1 MDYVLGIDISTTGAK
16 ALLLGDGRVI
26 ASHTVGQSV
35 STPHP
40 LWSEQ
45 NPDDWWDGISE
56 AIRSVIV
63 DTAIDPAAIKA
74 IGVTGQMHGL
84 VILDSAGK
92 VLRPSILWN
101 DQRTQ
106 AQCDQITEAIGPVEV
121 IRITGSRV
129 LTGFTAPKLLWV
141 RRNEPGVYRRVAHML
156 LPKDYIRFR
165 LTGEYATDTSDA
177 SGTSL
182 LDVGARAW
190 STKVV
195 DKLAIKAE
203 WLPKLY
209 EGPEVTGR
217 VTAAASKATG
227 LVKGTPVVAGA
238 GDQAAAAIGMGLTA
252 PGLVSVTVGTSG
264 VVFAPLEHYI
274 YEPNGSIHAF
284 CHAVPGLWH
293 WMGVMLSAAGAL
305 QWYRD
310 TLAPNVR
317 FESLLAEAESVPAG
331 SDGLLFLPYL
341 SGERTPHP
349 DPLARGAFI
358 GLTARHT
365 RGHMTRAVLEG
376 VAFGLNDSLSLMRDG
391 GVPMP
396 EVVRLAG
403 GGSRGALWRQIIADV
418 LDIPVETAPTSEG
431 SALGAGILAMVG
443 AGWFGTV
450 AEACDVWIGKGE
462 GTEVSDDRA
471 RYADLYPVY
480 RTLYPTL
487 HDIFPQLV

>member
-16 ALLLGDGRVI
+16 ALLLGEGRVI

-45 NPDDWWDGISE
+45 DPDDWWTGISE

-63 DTAIDPAAIKA
+63 DAEIDPAAIKS

-84 VILDSAGK
+84 VILDNAGR

-141 RRNEPGVYRRVAHML
+141 RRNEPGVYRRVAHVL

-182 LDVGARAW
+182 LDVGARKW
-190 STKVV
+190 STKLI
-195 DKLAIKAE
+195 DMLEIDAD
-203 WLPKLY
+203 WLPQLY
-209 EGPEVTGR
+209 EGPQVTGR
-217 VTAAASKATG
+217 VTSAASKATG
-227 LVKGTPVVAGA
+227 LAAGTPVVAGA
-238 GDQAAAAIGMGLTA
+238 GDQAAAAIGMGLAA
-252 PGLVSVTVGTSG
+252 PGLISVTVGTSG
-264 VVFAPLEHYI
+264 VVFAPLDRYI

-310 TLAPNVR
+310 ALAPNVN
-317 FESLLAEAESVPAG
+317 FETLLAEAESVPAG

-376 VAFGLNDSLSLMRDG
+376 VAFGLNDSLSLMREG

-396 EVVRLAG
+396 DVVRLAG

-418 LDIPVETAPTSEG
+418 MDIPVETAPTSEG
-431 SALGAGILAMVG
+431 SAFGAGILAMVG
-443 AGWFGTV
+443 AGMYGNV
-450 AEACDVWIGKGE
+450 GEACAAAIGKGE
-462 GTEVSDDRA
+462 LTHVSEDRA

>member
-1 MDYVLGIDISTTGAK
+1 MDYVLGLDISTTGAK
-16 ALLLGDGRVI
+16 SLLLGDGRVI

-45 NPDDWWDGISE
+45 NPEDWWDGISE

-63 DTAIDPAAIKA
+63 DTGIDPTAIKA
-74 IGVTGQMHGL
+74 VGVTGQMHGL
-84 VILDSAGK
+84 VILDSAGR

-106 AQCDQITEAIGPVEV
+106 AQCDQITEAIGPIEV

-141 RRNEPGVYRRVAHML
+141 RRSEPGVYRRIAHVL
-156 LPKDYIRFR
+156 LPKDYVRFR

-195 DKLAIKAE
+195 NKLEIKSE
-203 WLPKLY
+203 WLPQLY
-209 EGPEVTGR
+209 EGPEITGG
-217 VTAAASKATG
+217 VTAAASRATG
-227 LVKGTPVVAGA
+227 LVKGTPVIAGA

-252 PGLVSVTVGTSG
+252 PGLVSVTIGTSG

-305 QWYRD
+305 QWYHD
-310 TLAPNVR
+310 TLAPTVR
-317 FESLLAEAESVPAG
+317 FEMLLAEAESAPAG

-376 VAFGLNDSLSLMRDG
+376 VAFGLCDSLSLMRDG

-396 EVVRLAG
+396 EVMRLAG

-418 LDIPVETAPTSEG
+418 MGIPVETASTAEG

-443 AGWFGTV
+443 IGWYDSV
-450 AEACDVWIGKGE
+450 AAACEAWIGRGDVT
-462 GTEVSDDRA
+462 GVSDDRA